1 MQFKDIFELPID
13 RHMDGV
19 IKPDAQDHLVDELK
33 EYVFTPE
40 IKRGLMQFCDE
51 YNSPQRD
58 GNGAWISGFYG
69 SGKSHLLKM
78 LSYLLENAP
87 LDDGTRPLDYMKP
100 KLKDDPALLGGLEA
114 ACERVPS
121 ESILFSAGAKADST
135 RRDDGSSLL
144 FAFIKVLNERCGYFA
159 GEQGFVAMLER
170 DLDREGLYEEF
181 KRRAPEVLG
190 REWEKARSNP
200 MFLAAKI
207 TRLYDQV
214 TGQPEGTTAN
224 IIDHYRGVYNPTP
237 DDFANWAREYI
248 DKQEPGFRLNF
259 FVDEMGQFIANSTEL
274 MFMLQ
279 QITELLN
286 SKCDHRAWVI
296 VVSQEDMTELVGK
309 FEKNAANEF
318 TKIQARFKVKM
329 KIPPNDANTVVK
341 ERLLKK
347 SDKALPAI
355 DDLYDRENGNFKLL
369 LDFPDGSRHYSTYSD
384 AEEFEDTY
392 PLVPYQFP
400 MFHDALVGLAA
411 HEAFTGE
418 YVSTGARNMLAAARQ
433 VLRATKEAGTVED
446 GDLVSFDMMFEGLRG
461 DLKGEIFNAIDVVN
475 EHMQD
480 PLAVRILK
488 ALLLVK
494 YNEGFE
500 ATPKNIKV
508 LLTKSLGDD
517 PVALEKGIE
526 ESLLALWNAKYI
538 QREGEKYMYLT
549 NEEQDVEKEI
559 GNEPVTD
566 ADVAKQVGKLLKEDV
581 LDRVK
586 VPYRN
591 GNFSTSFSFNLSV
604 DNYDIGA
611 SNNEL
616 SARVYTDLSGV
627 EPGTQ
632 AYADMKELRVIL
644 GENKLLTAEVRSW
657 LQTNAYVAKN
667 LATATGRRAEII
679 ARKKTANETR
689 RDECIAMLRTM
700 LDTAF
705 YGTCMSD
712 VTAEVRGQG
721 ADRVMSAAG
730 IMVSKSY
737 GLLACL
743 STPFDKNTVYK
754 AATGSRLMEGES
766 LPQYCDEVLL
776 QVRHILNTSSRCVVG
791 GSTGNSLEQC
801 MKGGNYGWPPE
812 AVRQAVGVLALNDK
826 VECLRNDS
834 PLEGANL
841 ATALSQNKNLDLVEV
856 KVAANVDPRQVQAL
870 RDAYQEITAMAPDKT
885 DAKGIAEGIAEHIAS
900 RANSFTQSVG
910 AVAQFPFAQAY
921 SDRLSELV
929 QLSQRKRDWFI
940 QNAPSQVDYVK
951 AILGD
956 LSSMA
961 EFATGQPGKNF
972 TDAKAFLGSSEA
984 NLALTDGVGDLLGE
998 LRTLLADE
1006 QCHSNSSAPR
1016 VKRIVRELGD
1026 KVDAA
1031 VTAAKSQAKADL
1043 TSFADQFRKGDYA
1056 TADDAA
1062 KVQADALIEAC
1073 AEGIDNGTQI
1083 SVIRA
1088 AVQQFKDTSSARLYS
1103 IVAPKQPEPDPD
1115 RPGDPT
1121 PPTPKPQVKTVSYR
1135 TVAVPAAFAN
1145 KTLST
1150 VADVDAFVDAL
1161 RSDLVTRIGNDEKII
1176 L

>member
-19 IKPDAQDHLVDELK
+19 IKPDAQDHLVDELR

-40 IKRGLMQFCDE
+40 IRRGLQQFCDE

-87 LDDGTRPLDYMKP
+87 LDDGTKPLDYMKP
-100 KLKDDPALLGGLEA
+100 KLKDDPALLGALEA

-170 DLDREGLYEEF
+170 DLDREGVYEEF

-190 REWEKARSNP
+190 REWEKARANP
-200 MFLAAKI
+200 AFLAGKI
-207 TRLYDQV
+207 SRLYDLV
-214 TGQPEGTTAN
+214 TGQPEGTNAN
-224 IIDHYRGVYNPTP
+224 IINHYRDVYSPTP
-237 DDFANWAREYI
+237 QDFANWVREYI

-286 SKCDHRAWVI
+286 SVCDHRAWVI

-347 SDKALPAI
+347 SAKALPAI
-355 DDLYDRENGNFKLL
+355 DDLYDRSNANFKLL

-433 VLRATKEAGTVED
+433 VLKATKEAGTVEG

-461 DLKGEIFNAIDVVN
+461 DLKSEVFNAIDVVG
-475 EHMQD
+475 EHMGD
-480 PLAVRILK
+480 ELAVRILK

-508 LLTKSLGDD
+508 LLTSSLDED
-517 PVALEKGIE
+517 PAALEKSIE
-526 ESLLALWNAKYI
+526 DSLLALWNAKYI
-538 QREGEKYMYLT
+538 QREGERYMYLT

-566 ADVAKQVGKLLKEDV
+566 ADVAKQVGKMLKEDV

-591 GNFSTSFSFNLSV
+591 GNFSTSFSFNLEV
-604 DNYDIGA
+604 DGYGIGA
-611 SNNEL
+611 ANNEL
-616 SARVYTDLSGV
+616 SVCLFTDLYDAK
-627 EPGTQ
+627 PGTQ
-632 AYADMKELRVIL
+632 AYADMKTLRIIL
-644 GENKLLTAEVRSW
+644 GENKLLTVEVRSW

-667 LATATGRRAEII
+667 LASATERRTEII
-679 ARKKTANETR
+679 SRKKTANESR
-689 RDECIAMLRTM
+689 REECIAMLRTM
-700 LDTAF
+700 LDTAL

-712 VTAEVRGQG
+712 VTSDVRGQG

-737 GLLACL
+737 SLLSCL
-743 STPFDKNTVYK
+743 AMPFDKNTIYK
-754 AATGSRLMEGES
+754 AATGTRLMEGES

-776 QVRHILNTSSRCVVG
+776 EVKSILGTSSRCVVG
-791 GSTGNSLEQC
+791 GSTGNSLEQR

-812 AVRQAVGVLALNDK
+812 AVRQAVGVLALNDR

-841 ATALSQNKNLDLVEV
+841 ATALSQNKGLDLIEV

-870 RDAYQEITAMAPDKT
+870 RDAYQEITGMSPDKS
-885 DAKGIAEGIAEHIAS
+885 DAKGVADGIAEHIAS
-900 RANSFTQSVG
+900 RANSFTQTSG
-910 AVAQFPFAQAY
+910 AVATFPFAQAY

-940 QNAPSQVDYVK
+940 QNAPTQVDYVK
-951 AILGD
+951 SMLSE

-961 EFATGQPGKNF
+961 EFATGPQGRNF
-972 TDAKAFLGSSEA
+972 SDAKDFLGRSEA
-984 NLALTDGVGDLLGE
+984 NLAQTDGVGELLSE
-998 LRTLLADE
+998 LKGLLADE

-1016 VKRIVRELGD
+1016 VKRIVRELSD

-1031 VTAAKSQAKADL
+1031 ATAAKSQAKADL
-1043 TSFADQFRKGDYA
+1043 ASFAEQFRQGDYA
-1056 TADDAA
+1056 SADDAA
-1062 KVQADALIEAC
+1062 KAQADSLIQVC
-1073 AEGIDNGTQI
+1073 ADGIEGGTQI
-1083 SVIRA
+1083 GVIRA
-1088 AVQQFKDTSSARLYS
+1088 AVQKFKDESGARLYS
-1103 IVAPKQPEPDPD
+1103 IVAPRAPEPDPAQSGGV
-1115 RPGDPT
+1115 PAPQE
-1121 PPTPKPQVKTVSYR
+1121 PQVRTVSYR
-1135 TVAVPAAFAN
+1135 SVSVPDGYKN

-1150 VADVDAFVDAL
+1150 EEDVDGFVEAL
-1161 RSDLVTRIGNDEKII
+1161 RADLNARIANNEKII

>member
-33 EYVFTPE
+33 EYVFTTE
-40 IKRGLMQFCDE
+40 VRRGLQQFCDE

-69 SGKSHLLKM
+69 SGKSHLLKI

-87 LDDGTRPLDYMKP
+87 LEDGTRPLDYMKS
-100 KLKDDPALLGGLEA
+100 KLKDDPALLAGLEA

-144 FAFIKVLNERCGYFA
+144 FAFIKVLNECCGYFA

-170 DLDREGLYEEF
+170 DLDRVGLYEEF
-181 KRRAPEVLG
+181 KRRAPEALG
-190 REWEKARSNP
+190 CTWEKARAKP
-200 MFLAAKI
+200 TFLAGKI
-207 TRLYDQV
+207 SRLYDQV
-214 TGQPEGTTAN
+214 TGQPEGTNAN
-224 IIDHYRGVYNPTP
+224 IIEHYRSVYNPTP
-237 DDFANWAREYI
+237 QDFANWTREYI
-248 DKQEPGFRLNF
+248 DRHGPGFHLNF

-286 SKCDHRAWVI
+286 SVCDHRAWVI
-296 VVSQEDMTELVGK
+296 VVSQEDMTELVGR

-329 KIPPNDANTVVK
+329 KIPPNDANAVVK

-347 SDKALPAI
+347 SVKALPAI
-355 DDLYDRENGNFKLL
+355 DELYNRENGNFKLL
-369 LDFPDGSRHYSTYSD
+369 LDFPDGSRHYSTYAD

-411 HEAFTGE
+411 HDAFTGE

-433 VLRATKEAGTVED
+433 VLRAIQEAGTVES
-446 GDLVSFDMMFEGLRG
+446 GDLVPFDMMFEGLRG
-461 DLKGEIFNAIDVVN
+461 DLKSETFNAIDVVN
-475 EHMQD
+475 DHMND

-500 ATPKNIKV
+500 ATPKNLKV
-508 LLTKSLGDD
+508 LLTSSLSED
-517 PVALEKGIE
+517 PVILEKSIE
-526 ESLLALWNAKYI
+526 ESLRALWNAKYI
-538 QREGEKYMYLT
+538 QREGERYMYLT

-566 ADVAKQVGKLLKEDV
+566 ADVAKEIGRMLKDDV
-581 LDRVK
+581 LHRVK

-604 DNYDIGA
+604 DGYDIGA

-616 SARVYTDLSGV
+616 SVCIYTDLSGA
-627 EPGTQ
+627 EPGAQ
-632 AYADMKELRVIL
+632 AYANMKELRIIL
-644 GENKLLTAEVRSW
+644 GENRLLTAEVRSW
-657 LQTNAYVAKN
+657 LQTRAYVGKN
-667 LATATGRRAEII
+667 LAGTNERRAEIV
-679 ARKKTANETR
+679 ARKKIANETR
-689 RDECIAMLRTM
+689 HEECVAMLRSM
-700 LDTAF
+700 LDTAL

-721 ADRVMSAAG
+721 ADRVVSAAG
-730 IMVSKSY
+730 IVVAKSY
-737 GLLACL
+737 NMLSCL
-743 STPFDKNTVYK
+743 STPFEKNTIYK
-754 AATGSRLMEGES
+754 AAMGTRLMEGEP
-766 LPQYCDEVLL
+766 LPQYCNEVLQ
-776 QVRHILNTSSRCVVG
+776 QVRLILGSSSRCVVG
-791 GSTGNSLEQC
+791 GATGNSLEQC
-801 MKGGNYGWPPE
+801 MKGGFYGWPAE

-826 VECLRNDS
+826 VECYRNDS
-834 PLEGANL
+834 PLEGSNL
-841 ATALSQNKNLDLVEV
+841 ATALSQNKGLEQVEV
-856 KVAANVDPRQVQAL
+856 KLVANVDPSRVQAL
-870 RDAYQEITAMAPDKT
+870 RDAYQEITGMAPDKT
-885 DAKGIAEGIAEHIAS
+885 DAKGVAGGIAEQVTS
-900 RANSFTQSVG
+900 RANSFAQSAG
-910 AVAQFPFAQAY
+910 ATATFPFAQAY
-921 SDRLSELV
+921 SECLAELM

-940 QNAPSQVDYVK
+940 ENAPLQVDCIK
-951 AILGD
+951 GLFSE

-961 EFATGQPGKNF
+961 EFATGQQGKNF
-972 TDAKAFLGSSEA
+972 ADAKTFLSSNEA
-984 NLALTDGVGDLLGE
+984 NLALIDGVDE
-998 LRTLLADE
+998 LRSELGTLLEDKWCYA
-1006 QCHSNSSAPR
+1006 NSSAPR

-1026 KVDAA
+1026 KVGAA
-1031 VTAAKSQAKADL
+1031 VVEAKSQAMADL
-1043 TSFADQFRKGDYA
+1043 SSFAEQFRQGDYA
-1056 TADDAA
+1056 TADNTA
-1062 KVQADALIEAC
+1062 KAQADRLIEGC
-1073 AEGIDNGTQI
+1073 REGIGSSTQI
-1083 SVIRA
+1083 GFIRN
-1088 AVQQFKDTSSARLYS
+1088 AVQRLKDVDGGRLYS
-1103 IVAPKQPEPDPD
+1103 IVAPKKPEPES
-1115 RPGDPT
+1115 GDSTLPT
-1121 PPTPKPQVKTVSYR
+1121 PRPQVKTVSYR
-1135 TVAVPAAFAN
+1135 SLSVPIAFAN

-1150 VADVDAFVDAL
+1150 ARDVDAFVVAL
-1161 RSDLVTRIGNDEKII
+1161 RADLVAHIANDEKII